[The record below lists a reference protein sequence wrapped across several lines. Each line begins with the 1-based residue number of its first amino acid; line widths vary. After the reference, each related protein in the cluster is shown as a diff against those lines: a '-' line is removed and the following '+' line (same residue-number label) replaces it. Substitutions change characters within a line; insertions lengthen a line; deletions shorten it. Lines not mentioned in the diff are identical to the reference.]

1 MIHTRLKIIQYFSLI
16 VLLIPF
22 QLTGQTFGKRF
33 LLEQEVNKEPAKED
47 LIPQKISEQKFV
59 LEEAINPEEYILG
72 PGDKLGISISTD
84 KVAGFELIISPTE
97 DILIPGVGLITL
109 HNLTLAQA
117 RDKIVNYVHENAY
130 QNAKVGVVLINIR
143 RFKVQIV
150 GAVNKPG
157 FYEITP
163 VTRLDDVIEQAE
175 GFHQLARESAILIKH
190 GDGSATQVN
199 FLNYIRSGE
208 LSQNPTLIE
217 GDRVLIPFANIKTEG
232 IVIRGS
238 ITGSGYDII
247 EKDETL
253 ESFLRR
259 RAKFSE
265 DADLESVKITRN
277 INGVEKYITVYP
289 EDFAE
294 TILKPGD
301 QIDILSERGVSVI
314 GFVQAPGGY
323 RYFPGYSASDY
334 ISLAGGNTVEGDA
347 GRAVVRHLDGSKEK
361 GKDVIIRRGDVII
374 VPRTRQNVL
383 FGNSSILQITASV
396 FSIILTYIAATK

>member
-22 QLTGQTFGKRF
+22 QLAGQTFGKRF

-130 QNAKVGVVLINIR
+130 QNARVGVVLINIR
-143 RFKVQIV
+143 KFKVQIV

-175 GFHQLARESAILIKH
+175 GFHQLARESDILIKH
-190 GDGSATQVN
+190 GDGSETPVN

-208 LSQNPTLIE
+208 LSQNPTMIE
-217 GDRVLIPFANIKTEG
+217 GDQVIIPFANIKTEG

-289 EDFAE
+289 EDFAG

-347 GRAVVRHLDGSKEK
+347 GRAVVKHLDGSKEK
-361 GKDVIIRRGDVII
+361 GKDVAIRRGDVIM

-383 FGNSSILQITASV
+383 FGNSSILQVVVSV
-396 FSIILTYIAATK
+396 FSIMLTYIAATK